1 MIDFILT
8 NWGELLLA
16 SMAFLKVVVNLIP
29 SPTGDKPRQVF
40 AYLDLLVDAI
50 ISNNSKKEKEQ

>member
-1 MIDFILT
+1 MIEFILN

-16 SMAFLKVVVNLIP
+16 GMAFLKVVVNLIP
-29 SPTGDKPRQVF
+29 SPAGDKPRQVF

-50 ISNNSKKEKEQ
+50 ISNNSKKEKQQ

>member
-1 MIDFILT
+1 MIEFILT
-8 NWGELLLA
+8 NWGELLIA
-16 SMAFLKVVVNLIP
+16 GMAFFKVVVNLIP

-50 ISNNSKKEKEQ
+50 ISNNNKKAK